1 MKEGIYMRKWK
12 KYGWIVLIVLVG
24 IILYIQ
30 KPVENVTDPI
40 VEGGTAVEAQQV
52 DGIQEETFLEEVKVD
67 IKGEVQEPGVYTLSS
82 NKRVDDAIK
91 EAGGMKDSADLSS
104 VNLAQKL
111 QDEMVIHVTA
121 IPEDGIIM
129 SDSNSESIISI
140 NTASLSDI
148 ESLNGIGPS
157 KAAAII
163 AYREENGPFSSMDEL
178 VEVPG
183 IGEKTLENIKEHI
196 RIP

>member
-1 MKEGIYMRKWK
+1 MQKLK
-12 KYGWIVLIVLVG
+12 KYGWIGLIVL
-24 IILYIQ
+24 IATFLYIQ
-30 KPVENVTDPI
+30 KPVEDLRDPI
-40 VEGGTAVEAQQV
+40 VEEGTSVEAQQV
-52 DGIQEETFLEEVKVD
+52 DDFQDDISLEVVKVD
-67 IKGEVQEPGVYTLSS
+67 IKGEVQKPGVYTLTS

-121 IPEDGIIM
+121 MQEEGTIE
-129 SDSNSESIISI
+129 SDTTSESIISI

-163 AYREENGPFSSMDEL
+163 AYREENGPFSSMAEL
-178 VEVPG
+178 IEVPG
-183 IGEKTLENIKEHI
+183 IGEKTLDNIKEHI

>member
-1 MKEGIYMRKWK
+1 MRKLK
-12 KYGWIVLIVLVG
+12 KYGWIGLIVLIG
-24 IILYIQ
+24 IIVYMQ
-30 KPVENVTDPI
+30 KPEENVTERI
-40 VEGGTAVEAQQV
+40 VEGGPAVEAQQG
-52 DGIQEETFLEEVKVD
+52 DGIQDDTMVEVVKVD

-121 IPEDGIIM
+121 IQVGGMRET
-129 SDSNSESIISI
+129 SSTSETVISI

-163 AYREENGPFSSMDEL
+163 AYRVENGPFTSVDEL

-183 IGEKTLENIKEHI
+183 IGEKTLENIKETI